1 MPTLAINRERLFNSV
16 AQGIRLRT
24 TYLRAG
30 GSRENAKVKWVSKY
44 HDYGLTYLCYAK
56 ISNRWELVACLVD
69 HANKGLLVYFSS
81 TEPSYRCS
89 NYWRVRHLL
98 SDSLDDY
105 VPENRHTYNGIIQMP
120 VVISGRSTPI
130 EVIP

>member
-1 MPTLAINRERLFNSV
+1 MPTLAINRDRLFNSV
-16 AQGIRLRT
+16 AQGIRLKT
-24 TYLRAG
+24 T
-30 GSRENAKVKWVSKY
+30 SRGLIVTKQNRVVKWISRY
-44 HDYGLTYLCYAK
+44 HNYGLTYLCYAK

-69 HANKGLLVYFSS
+69 HANVGLLIYFSS